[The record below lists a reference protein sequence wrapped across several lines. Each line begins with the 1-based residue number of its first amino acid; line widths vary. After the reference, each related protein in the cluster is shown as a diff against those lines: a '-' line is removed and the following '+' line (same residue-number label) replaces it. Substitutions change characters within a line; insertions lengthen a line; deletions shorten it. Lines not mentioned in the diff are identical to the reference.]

1 MAVNS
6 ELCLQL
12 GPLAESSARPQ
23 IQHCCWIAPGGASRS
38 LNTSQRRN
46 CFRALVLQKRRLKA
60 HGAVSECQSR
70 VTHLRGDAARFP
82 RPRALECVL
91 RALEDTKN
99 GSVRAK
105 SDPGLS
111 SLRTSDIVAKKIC
124 DPPSRQGFTSD
135 STRRKRATTH
145 RGHSPH
151 LHGKRWSKVNS
162 LSGHQEQLS
171 KGKVRSRFV
180 FTSHV
185 RHRSEENM

>member
-1 MAVNS
+1 MILPAVK
-6 ELCLQL
+6 
-12 GPLAESSARPQ
+12 
-23 IQHCCWIAPGGASRS
+23 
-38 LNTSQRRN
+38 
-46 CFRALVLQKRRLKA
+46 VLQAILPEEREPQRI
-60 HGAVSECQSR
+60 V
-70 VTHLRGDAARFP
+70 DALPIFTANDGRKST
-82 RPRALECVL
+82 VYQ
-91 RALEDTKN
+91 DTKN
-99 GSVRAK
+99 SSVRAK

-124 DPPSRQGFTSD
+124 DPPSRQGVTSD

-185 RHRSEENM
+185 RHRSEENK